1 MAPKKGPLRPGDYAV
16 ILDSIAEG
24 VFTVDPQ
31 WRITSFNR
39 AAEKITGFSR
49 EEALGQYCY
58 EIFRSDRC
66 FDRCPLRETM
76 ETGKTLVEQEVR
88 ILDRHNREIP
98 VSVSTALLRD
108 EQGKIIG
115 GVETFRDLSALK
127 ELEEEVKEKY
137 TFRDIVSRNPRMLE
151 IFRVLPEVAASDATV
166 LIQGE
171 SGTGKELF
179 ARAIHDLSP
188 RRERPLVKVNCAAVP
203 ETLLESELFGY
214 VKGAFTDAKRDKP
227 GRFKLAE
234 GGTVFLDEIG
244 DMPLALQAKLL
255 RVLESKEY
263 EPLGATRTERADVR
277 IVAATNRD
285 LEGMVKE
292 GQFREDL
299 YYRLNVFK
307 IELPPLRQ
315 RREDIPLL
323 VEHFITKLRHKTGKE
338 IEGVTEEAMGFILEH
353 SWPGNVRELENVLE
367 HAFILCKDRWIRP
380 EHLPEYLRKRP
391 TLTYGGSLRQMER
404 ELIER
409 TLKDCRGNI
418 SRAARQL
425 GIHRTTLWRK
435 LKKYGL
441 L

>member
-1 MAPKKGPLRPGDYAV
+1 
-16 ILDSIAEG
+16 
-24 VFTVDPQ
+24 
-31 WRITSFNR
+31 
-39 AAEKITGFSR
+39 
-49 EEALGQYCY
+49 
-58 EIFRSDRC
+58 
-66 FDRCPLRETM
+66 
-76 ETGKTLVEQEVR
+76 
-88 ILDRHNREIP
+88 
-98 VSVSTALLRD
+98 
-108 EQGKIIG
+108 IIG

-127 ELEEEVKEKY
+127 ELQDEVREKY
-137 TFRDIVSRNPRMLE
+137 TFGDIVTRNPRMLE
-151 IFRVLPEVAASDATV
+151 ILKVLPEVAVSDATV

-188 RRERPLVKVNCAAVP
+188 RKDGPLVKVNCAAVP

-234 GGTVFLDEIG
+234 GGTIFLDEIG

-263 EPLGATRTERADVR
+263 EPLGATKTERADVR
-277 IVAATNRD
+277 VVAATNRD
-285 LEGMVKE
+285 LERMVKE

-307 IELPPLRQ
+307 IALPPLRE
-315 RREDIPLL
+315 RSEDIPLL
-323 VEHFITKLRHKTGKE
+323 VEHFIAKLNRKTGKD
-338 IEGVTEEAMGFILEH
+338 IQGLNEEAMRLLLDH
-353 SWPGNVRELENVLE
+353 PWPGNVRELENVLE

-380 EHLPEYLRKRP
+380 EHLPEYLRKGD
-391 TLTYGGSLRQMER
+391 TVISGGSLRQMER

-409 TLKDCRGNI
+409 TLKSCQGNI
-418 SRAARQL
+418 SHAARQL

-435 LKKYGL
+435 LKKYNL